1 MILPDGKDSA
11 PMYCTKTIVKMKEM
25 VTMLYRGKYVN

>member
-11 PMYCTKTIVKMKEM
+11 PMYCTKTMVKMKEI
-25 VTMLYRGKYVN
+25 VIYRGKYVN